1 MEIRD
6 ENPWVGEVI
15 DGYEITKQIIGKG
28 GMGSIYLAHHKE
40 MDRKAAAKFLPL
52 PCGDSTAQRFVREAK
67 AHQRLDGIPNV
78 GRLYHFVT
86 SHKNKP
92 CYVLFLE
99 LFEKP
104 AVTLDDY
111 ITLYEDLSKPDLQIK
126 LVKMYMKIAYALGQA
141 QQLKDRDGNPMPVI
155 HRDLKPGN
163 IMILN
168 PKGRELDPRIID
180 WGLARIKMQAELTSS
195 QLGMGTP
202 LFMPPEQFQ
211 TPDEVD
217 FRSDIYALGLCYFR
231 TRTGQYF
238 CPNIDYEDEAT
249 VIVAK
254 VTRFLQDSQG
264 VKERLRMLP
273 LPERACLEPMLLSD
287 RIKRPDGWWEVVGLF
302 RGILRYHQLRKSGET
317 IYHGVFERVDDTNE
331 DSVPVSSSQ
340 IAGES
345 GTGNA
350 KQRRVVF
357 LMLALIALI
366 FGCTY
371 LVWRFGFSG
380 SKTTVP
386 VVSASEMTEDEVDEA
401 ISELKEEKAE
411 LHAVIEATA
420 KPKIEEKSTDPFERE
435 FEWCEKNHKHCD
447 SFDNTPTLHAWCIRN
462 RAITI
467 RKEGVEEDNLEKL
480 KESLEILKE
489 MRQKFCIWQKIRW
502 DKNLGPQCEKRF
514 PSDIRRTKRMIADLK
529 KAR

>member
-15 DGYEITKQIIGKG
+15 DGYEITNQIIGKG

-52 PCGDSTAQRFVREAK
+52 PCSESTAQRFVREAK

-86 SHKNKP
+86 SHKEKP
-92 CYVLFLE
+92 CYILFLE

-111 ITLYEDLSKPDLQIK
+111 ITLYEDLNKPDLQIK
-126 LVKMYMKIAYALGQA
+126 LVKMYMKISYALGQA
-141 QQLKDRDGNPMPVI
+141 QQLKDRDGNSMPVI

-163 IMILN
+163 IMVLN

-254 VTRFLQDSQG
+254 VTRFLQDSQR

-273 LPERACLEPMLLSD
+273 LPERACLEPMLAID
-287 RIKRPDGWWEVVGLF
+287 RAKRPDGWWEVVGLF
-302 RGILRYHQLRKSGET
+302 RGILKYHQLRKSGET
-317 IYHGVFERVDDTNE
+317 SFHGVFERVDDTNE
-331 DSVPVSSSQ
+331 EYSVPVGSSQ
-340 IAGES
+340 IAGEEKS
-345 GTGNA
+345 NKG
-350 KQRRVVF
+350 QRKMIS
-357 LMLALIALI
+357 LMLALTVLI
-366 FGCTY
+366 LGCTY
-371 LVWRFGFSG
+371 LVWHFGFTKSPEV
-380 SKTTVP
+380 TVP
-386 VVSASEMTEDEVDEA
+386 VTSASQMTESEVDEA
-401 ISELKEEKAE
+401 IAELQEEKEELHVLQEE
-411 LHAVIEATA
+411 LV
-420 KPKIEEKSTDPFERE
+420 KPKVEEPPSPFERE
-435 FEWCEKNHKHCD
+435 FKWCEKHHKYRD
-447 SFDNTPTLHAWCIRN
+447 SFDDTPTLHAWCIRN
-462 RAITI
+462 RAVQI
-467 RKEGVEEDNLEKL
+467 RNQAEKEEDLEKFE
-480 KESLEILKE
+480 ESLKILKK
-489 MRQKFCIWQKIRW
+489 MRQKFCIWQNLRR
-502 DKNLGPQCEKRF
+502 DKNLGPQCERRF

-529 KAR
+529 PKP